1 MKNLKVNL
9 KIEEHLKEYII
20 EFQTF
25 NFVIKQIVFSVNN
38 YIVLNILL
46 ILFNTIANYFKLIN
60 FIVHQHINQ
69 FYYKLILMWVPNL

>member
-9 KIEEHLKEYII
+9 KIEEHLKELII
-20 EFQTF
+20 VFQTF
-25 NFVIKQIVFSVNN
+25 SFVIKQIVFSVNY

-46 ILFNTIANYFKLIN
+46 ILFNTIANYFNLIY

-69 FYYKLILMWVPNL
+69 FWSFNFIIS